1 MKRIWVKA
9 GGNMLEVNELSA
21 SYGVIP
27 ALHGVS
33 FNVRQSEI
41 VTILGSNGTGKSTI
55 LNVIQGMMTGTSG
68 RIIFRDEAIQG
79 LPSHK
84 IVNRGIVQV
93 PEGMKSFPFMTVKE
107 NLLLG
112 AYRKTSWPKRKQTLE
127 YAYSLFP
134 ILKERSNMAARL
146 LSGGEQQMLK
156 IGRGLMANPYLLMV
170 DEPSIGLAPLIVESV
185 YESLGKLRE
194 KGLTI
199 LLTEQNALRALQLAD
214 RGYIIQE
221 GRIVLE
227 GKSSE
232 LMKNNLVKKAYLG
245 R

>member
-1 MKRIWVKA
+1 
-9 GGNMLEVNELSA
+9 MLEVNELSA

-112 AYRKTSWPKRKQTLE
+112 AYRKTSWPERKQTLE

>member
-1 MKRIWVKA
+1 
-9 GGNMLEVNELSA
+9 MLEVSDLSA

>member
-1 MKRIWVKA
+1 
-9 GGNMLEVNELSA
+9 MLEVSDLSA
-21 SYGVIP
+21 SFGVIP
-27 ALHGVS
+27 ALNGVS
-33 FNVRQSEI
+33 FSVRESEI

-55 LNVIQGMMTGTSG
+55 LNVIQGMMVGTSG

-84 IVNRGIVQV
+84 VVTRGIVQV

-107 NLLLG
+107 NLMLG
-112 AYRKTSWPKRKQTLE
+112 AYRKTSWPKRKKTIE
-127 YAYSLFP
+127 YVYSLFP
-134 ILKERSNMAARL
+134 ILKERSNMSARL

-156 IGRGLMANPYLLMV
+156 IGRGLMANPILLMV
-170 DEPSIGLAPLIVESV
+170 DEPSIGLAPRIVDGV
-185 YESLGKLRE
+185 YETLGKLRE
-194 KGLTI
+194 TGLTI

-227 GKSSE
+227 GKSSD

>member
-1 MKRIWVKA
+1 
-9 GGNMLEVNELSA
+9 MLEVNELSA

-27 ALHGVS
+27 ALHSVS

-55 LNVIQGMMTGTSG
+55 LNVIQGMMEGSCG

-112 AYRKTSWPKRKQTLE
+112 AYGKRSWKKRKQTLE
-127 YAYSLFP
+127 YVYSLFP
-134 ILKERSNMAARL
+134 ILKERSNMSARL

-156 IGRGLMANPYLLMV
+156 IGRGLMADPQLLMV
-170 DEPSIGLAPLIVESV
+170 DEPSIGLAPRIVDSV
-185 YESLGKLRE
+185 YETLGKLRAS
-194 KGLTI
+194 GLTI

-227 GKSSE
+227 GKSSD
-232 LMKNNLVKKAYLG
+232 LLKNDLVKKAYLG

>member
-1 MKRIWVKA
+1 
-9 GGNMLEVNELSA
+9 MLEVNEISA
-21 SYGVIP
+21 SFGVIP

-55 LNVIQGMMTGTSG
+55 LNVIQGMMKPTSG
-68 RIIFRDEAIQG
+68 RVLFRDEAIQG

-84 IVNRGIVQV
+84 IVDLGIVQV
-93 PEGMKSFPFMTVKE
+93 PEGSKSFPFMTVRE

-112 AYRKTSWPKRKQTLE
+112 AYRKASWAKRKQTME
-127 YAYSLFP
+127 YVYGLFP

-156 IGRGLMANPYLLMV
+156 LGRGLMAIPHLLMV
-170 DEPSIGLAPLIVESV
+170 DEPSIGLAPLIVDSV
-185 YESLGKLRE
+185 YEALGKLRE
-194 KGLTI
+194 TGLTI

-227 GKSSE
+227 GSGKD

>member
-1 MKRIWVKA
+1 
-9 GGNMLEVNELSA
+9 MLEVNGISA
-21 SYGVIP
+21 SYGIIP
-27 ALHGVS
+27 VLHDVS

-41 VTILGSNGTGKSTI
+41 VTILGSNGTGKSSI
-55 LNVIQGMMTGTSG
+55 LNVIQGMMKPTSG
-68 RIIFRDEAIQG
+68 RVLFRDEAIQG

-93 PEGMKSFPFMTVKE
+93 PEGMKSFPYMTVRE
-107 NLLLG
+107 NLILG
-112 AYRKTSWPKRKQTLE
+112 AYRKSSWSKRKKTME
-127 YAYSLFP
+127 YVYSLFP
-134 ILKERSNMAARL
+134 ILAERCNMSARL

-156 IGRGLMANPYLLMV
+156 IGRGLMANPMLLMV
-170 DEPSIGLAPLIVESV
+170 DEPSIGLAPLIVDNV
-185 YESLGKLRE
+185 YETLGKLRE
-194 KGLTI
+194 TGLTI
-199 LLTEQNALRALQLAD
+199 LLTEQNVLRALQLAD

-227 GKSSE
+227 GKSAE

>member
-1 MKRIWVKA
+1 
-9 GGNMLEVNELSA
+9 MLEVNELSA

-33 FNVRQSEI
+33 FNIRQSEI

-55 LNVIQGMMTGTSG
+55 LNVIQGMMEASCG

-93 PEGMKSFPFMTVKE
+93 PEGMKSFPFMTVRE

-112 AYRKTSWPKRKQTLE
+112 AYGKRSWKKRKQTLE
-127 YAYSLFP
+127 YVFSLFP
-134 ILKERSNMAARL
+134 ILKERSNMSARL

-156 IGRGLMANPYLLMV
+156 IGRGLMADPQLLMV
-170 DEPSIGLAPLIVESV
+170 DEPSIGLAPLIVDGV
-185 YESLGKLRE
+185 YETLGKLRAS
-194 KGLTI
+194 GLTI

-227 GKSSE
+227 GKSGD
-232 LMKNNLVKKAYLG
+232 LLKNDLVKKAYLG

>member
-1 MKRIWVKA
+1 
-9 GGNMLEVNELSA
+9 MLEVNELSA

-55 LNVIQGMMTGTSG
+55 LNVIQGMMEGSCG

-93 PEGMKSFPFMTVKE
+93 PEGMKSFPFMTVRE

-112 AYRKTSWPKRKQTLE
+112 AYGKRSWKKRKETIE
-127 YAYSLFP
+127 YVYSLFP
-134 ILKERSNMAARL
+134 ILKDRSNMSARL

-156 IGRGLMANPYLLMV
+156 IGRGLMADPQLLMV
-170 DEPSIGLAPLIVESV
+170 DEPSIGLAPRIVDGV
-185 YESLGKLRE
+185 YETLGKLRAS
-194 KGLTI
+194 GLTI

-227 GKSSE
+227 GKSGD
-232 LMKNNLVKKAYLG
+232 LLKNDLVKKAYLG

>member
-1 MKRIWVKA
+1 
-9 GGNMLEVNELSA
+9 MLEVSDLSA

-93 PEGMKSFPFMTVKE
+93 PEGMRSFPYMTVRE
-107 NLLLG
+107 NLMLG
-112 AYRKTSWPKRKQTLE
+112 AYRKTSWSRRKQTLE
-127 YAYSLFP
+127 YVYSLFP
-134 ILKERSNMAARL
+134 ILNERSNMSARL

-156 IGRGLMANPYLLMV
+156 IGRGLMSNPHLLMV
-170 DEPSIGLAPLIVESV
+170 DEPSIGLAPRIVDEV
-185 YESLGKLRE
+185 YETLGKLRQS
-194 KGLTI
+194 GLTI

-227 GKSSE
+227 GSGKE

>member
-1 MKRIWVKA
+1 
-9 GGNMLEVNELSA
+9 MLEVNELSA

-33 FNVRQSEI
+33 FNVKQSEI

-55 LNVIQGMMTGTSG
+55 LNVIQGMMEGSCG
-68 RIIFRDEAIQG
+68 RILFRDEAIQG

-112 AYRKTSWPKRKQTLE
+112 AYGKRSWAKRKQTIE
-127 YAYSLFP
+127 YVYSLFP
-134 ILKERSNMAARL
+134 ILKDRSNMSARL

-156 IGRGLMANPYLLMV
+156 IGRGLMADPQLLMV
-170 DEPSIGLAPLIVESV
+170 DEPSIGLAPLIVDGV
-185 YESLGKLRE
+185 YETLGKLRAS
-194 KGLTI
+194 GLTI

-227 GKSSE
+227 GKSND
-232 LMKNNLVKKAYLG
+232 LLKNNLVKKAYLG

>member
-1 MKRIWVKA
+1 
-9 GGNMLEVNELSA
+9 MLEVNELSA

-112 AYRKTSWPKRKQTLE
+112 AYRKTSWPKRENRLWNMFT
-127 YAYSLFP
+127 AFFLF
-134 ILKERSNMAARL
+134 
-146 LSGGEQQMLK
+146 
-156 IGRGLMANPYLLMV
+156 
-170 DEPSIGLAPLIVESV
+170 
-185 YESLGKLRE
+185 
-194 KGLTI
+194 
-199 LLTEQNALRALQLAD
+199 
-214 RGYIIQE
+214 
-221 GRIVLE
+221 
-227 GKSSE
+227 
-232 LMKNNLVKKAYLG
+232 
-245 R
+245 

>member
-1 MKRIWVKA
+1 
-9 GGNMLEVNELSA
+9 MLEVNELSA

>member
-1 MKRIWVKA
+1 
-9 GGNMLEVNELSA
+9 MLEVSDLSA

-27 ALHGVS
+27 ALNGVS

-41 VTILGSNGTGKSTI
+41 VTILGSNGTGKSSI
-55 LNVIQGMMTGTSG
+55 LNSIQGMMKPTSG
-68 RIIFRDEAIQG
+68 RILFRDEAIQG

-93 PEGMKSFPFMTVKE
+93 PEGMKSFPYMTVRE

-112 AYRKTSWPKRKQTLE
+112 AYRKASWSKRKQTLE
-127 YAYSLFP
+127 YVFSLFP
-134 ILKERSNMAARL
+134 ILKERSNMSARL

-156 IGRGLMANPYLLMV
+156 IGRGLMAIPHLLMV
-170 DEPSIGLAPLIVESV
+170 DEPSIGLAPLIVDSV
-185 YESLGKLRE
+185 YETLGKLRE
-194 KGLTI
+194 TGLTI

-221 GRIVLE
+221 GRIVIE
-227 GKSSE
+227 GTGKD

>member
-1 MKRIWVKA
+1 
-9 GGNMLEVNELSA
+9 MLEVNELSA

-55 LNVIQGMMTGTSG
+55 LNVIQGMMEGSCG

-84 IVNRGIVQV
+84 VVNRGIVQV
-93 PEGMKSFPFMTVKE
+93 PEGMKSFPFMTVRE

-112 AYRKTSWPKRKQTLE
+112 AYRKTSWSKRKQTLQ
-127 YAYSLFP
+127 YVYSLFP

-156 IGRGLMANPYLLMV
+156 IGRGLMAIPMLLMV
-170 DEPSIGLAPLIVESV
+170 DEPSIGLAPRIVDNV

-194 KGLTI
+194 NGLTI

-227 GKSSE
+227 GKSAE